1 MHELGIDPS
10 DTDTFVV
17 ISGGEA
23 FTKSDAAIRLTQHLR
38 GGWKVLCVF
47 GILPRPMRDWMYGVI
62 GRNRYRWFGRYDQC
76 MVPSPEIQDRFIAD

>member
-1 MHELGIDPS
+1 MRELGIDPS
-10 DTDTFVV
+10 DTETFVV

-23 FTKSDAAIRLTQHLR
+23 LTKSDAAIRLTRHLR
-38 GGWKVLCVF
+38 GGWKVLRVF

-62 GRNRYRWFGRYDQC
+62 GRNRYRWFGRYEQC